1 MGSKGLPNDIKQ
13 PSDTEEEENETR
25 HHMTKQYRTRHD
37 KMRQTG
43 LETSQCTFNIRIT
56 IENVH

>member
-1 MGSKGLPNDIKQ
+1 MPNDIKQ